1 MKKFAVS
8 LAWFILSIPIS
19 FAYDLT
25 GKILDGQTSDPLDFV
40 NVALY
45 KQNDPAPV
53 NGVVTDETGA
63 FIIPAV
69 GNGKYTI
76 QVSFIGYNTY
86 SRNFTVSGQ
95 DVDFGEIRL
104 EVENNLLNEIEVV
117 GQGSQ
122 MRFEIDRKVFSVD
135 QNIASA
141 GGSATEVLEN
151 IPSVEVDQEGN
162 ISLRSSES
170 VEVWINGKPSGL
182 TADNRAQILQQ
193 MPAESIESIEVITN
207 PSAKFNP
214 EGTAGIINLVLK
226 KDRKAGYYGSVNAG
240 LMYPD
245 QSRLGGNVGANI
257 NYSSSKVDAY
267 ANIGYR
273 NMGRQGGSL
282 SDLESFDGSAYNV
295 DNRMDDPD
303 RTLLHQENTNN
314 DNHYGLFFR
323 AGADYYINEKNSI
336 GFSGFGMVG
345 GGGSESDIDYL
356 QRYMNTE
363 AHPDSIIR
371 NYGRDNT
378 NDSRHSGFNVNLDYK
393 HEWRKGHDLM
403 VSASYSHFG
412 RDNDKTYV
420 QEDTY
425 PATSTMTTLQ
435 NDGGLDRNVELKADY
450 TNKFTET
457 SRLEAGWQTDLSW
470 RSSNADGYDVTSGE
484 RVELMPYF
492 NTFNYSEQIHA
503 LYVTYGN
510 RFWDKFSAQIG
521 LRGEYMYRTMT
532 SIGKNADGTL
542 TPVDLGDYKRPY
554 FQLFPSVYLGYT
566 LTERDEFQLNYTRR
580 VNRPRGWQINPFKD
594 YSDST
599 NISFGNPALNPEFAS
614 AFELN
619 YLRSWD
625 NHSLSASLYYR
636 FTDDVIQRVSYRN
649 LEAGNMESTRMNISQ
664 SNYTGLEL
672 IAKNRLF
679 KILNLTTSV
688 NLYYSQVGS
697 GTYTNPQNGITE
709 TIEGNR
715 DFSWDARIMGN
726 FMFSPTFTGQ
736 LTARYRSPRV
746 MAQGTRNGDYSI
758 DLGLRKSF
766 FNRTLNI
773 SANVRDLLNSR
784 RRNSDTWG
792 NGFWEHSESYWSGRT
807 IGLTVTYN
815 FGNMSGEKRRNE
827 RMSDSGTPSG
837 MGDEGGMDW

>member
-1 MKKFAVS
+1 
-8 LAWFILSIPIS
+8 
-19 FAYDLT
+19 
-25 GKILDGQTSDPLDFV
+25 
-40 NVALY
+40 
-45 KQNDPAPV
+45 
-53 NGVVTDETGA
+53 
-63 FIIPAV
+63 
-69 GNGKYTI
+69 
-76 QVSFIGYNTY
+76 
-86 SRNFTVSGQ
+86 
-95 DVDFGEIRL
+95 
-104 EVENNLLNEIEVV
+104 
-117 GQGSQ
+117 
-122 MRFEIDRKVFSVD
+122 
-135 QNIASA
+135 
-141 GGSATEVLEN
+141 
-151 IPSVEVDQEGN
+151 
-162 ISLRSSES
+162 
-170 VEVWINGKPSGL
+170 
-182 TADNRAQILQQ
+182 
-193 MPAESIESIEVITN
+193 
-207 PSAKFNP
+207 
-214 EGTAGIINLVLK
+214 
-226 KDRKAGYYGSVNAG
+226 
-240 LMYPD
+240 
-245 QSRLGGNVGANI
+245 
-257 NYSSSKVDAY
+257 
-267 ANIGYR
+267 
-273 NMGRQGGSL
+273 
-282 SDLESFDGSAYNV
+282 
-295 DNRMDDPD
+295 
-303 RTLLHQENTNN
+303 
-314 DNHYGLFFR
+314 
-323 AGADYYINEKNSI
+323 
-336 GFSGFGMVG
+336 
-345 GGGSESDIDYL
+345 
-356 QRYMNTE
+356 
-363 AHPDSIIR
+363 
-371 NYGRDNT
+371 
-378 NDSRHSGFNVNLDYK
+378 
-393 HEWRKGHDLM
+393 
-403 VSASYSHFG
+403 
-412 RDNDKTYV
+412 
-420 QEDTY
+420 
-425 PATSTMTTLQ
+425 
-435 NDGGLDRNVELKADY
+435 
-450 TNKFTET
+450 
-457 SRLEAGWQTDLSW
+457 
-470 RSSNADGYDVTSGE
+470 
-484 RVELMPYF
+484 
-492 NTFNYSEQIHA
+492 
-503 LYVTYGN
+503 
-510 RFWDKFSAQIG
+510 
-521 LRGEYMYRTMT
+521 MYRTMT
-532 SIGKNADGTL
+532 SIGKNADGTQ
-542 TPVDLGDYKRPY
+542 TPVDLGDYKRSY

-827 RMSDSGTPSG
+827 RMSEGGAPG

>member
-1 MKKFAVS
+1 MKKSFVFLVLS
-8 LAWFILSIPIS
+8 LLAAPLW
-19 FAYDLT
+19 AAHGLT
-25 GKILDGQTSDPLDFV
+25 GKIVDGQTSDPLDFV

-45 KQNDPAPV
+45 EMGSEVPLS
-53 NGVVTDETGA
+53 GVVTDETGT
-63 FIIPAV
+63 FLIPSV
-69 GNGKYTI
+69 KDGKYTI
-76 QVSFIGYNTY
+76 KVSFIGYDTY
-86 SRNFTVSGQ
+86 SRNFTVDGA
-95 DVDFGEIRL
+95 DVNFGEIRL
-104 EVENNLLNEIEVV
+104 GVENNMLNEIEVV

-226 KDRKAGYYGSVNAG
+226 KDRKAGYYGSVSAG
-240 LMYPD
+240 AMYPD
-245 QSRLGGNVGANI
+245 GARLGGNVGANI
-257 NYSSSKVDAY
+257 NYSSSKFDAY
-267 ANIGYR
+267 ANVGYR
-273 NMGRQGGSL
+273 NMGRKGGSY
-282 SDLESFDGSAYNV
+282 SDLQNFNGELFNADTRG
-295 DNRMDDPD
+295 DDPD
-303 RTLLHQENTNN
+303 ATQLIQNN
-314 DNHYGLFFR
+314 VNRSDHSGLFFR
-323 AGADYYINEKNSI
+323 GGLDYYIDDKNSV
-336 GFSGFGMVG
+336 GFSGFGMIG

-356 QRYMNTE
+356 QKYMNPDV
-363 AHPDSIIR
+363 HPLDTIR
-371 NYGRDNT
+371 NYGRNNT
-378 NDSRHSGFNVNLDYK
+378 EDSRHTGFNVNLDYK
-393 HEWRKGHDLM
+393 HEWSRGHDLLA
-403 VSASYSHFG
+403 SASYSRHS
-412 RDNDKTYV
+412 RSNDKVYLQNDV
-420 QEDTY
+420 Y
-425 PATSTMTTLQ
+425 PNLSELTTLQ
-435 NDGGLDRNVELKADY
+435 NDGGVDQNVELKADY
-450 TNKFTET
+450 TNKLTET
-457 SRLEAGWQTDLSW
+457 GRLEAGWQSDFSFRT
-470 RSSNADGYDVTSGE
+470 SNADGFDQTNNAPLPDYYNVFD
-484 RVELMPYF
+484 YK
-492 NTFNYSEQIHA
+492 EQIHA
-503 LYVTYGN
+503 LYVTYGD
-510 RFWDKFSAQIG
+510 RFWEKFSAQVG
-521 LRGEYMYRTMT
+521 LRGEYMYRSMQ
-532 SIGKNADGTL
+532 SLGYGGQ
-542 TPVDLGDYKRPY
+542 PVELGDYRKSY

-566 LTERDEFQLNYTRR
+566 LTDRDELQLNYTRR

-594 YSDST
+594 FSDST

-619 YLRSWD
+619 YLRNWD

-636 FTDDVIQRVSYRN
+636 FTDDVIQHVSYRN
-649 LEAGNMESTRMNISQ
+649 IAAGNMESTRMNIAQ

-688 NLYYSQVGS
+688 NLYYSQIGS
-697 GTYTNPQNGITE
+697 GVYTNPQSGITE
-709 TIEGNR
+709 TIQGNE
-715 DFSWDARIMGN
+715 DFSWDARVMGN
-726 FMFSPTFTGQ
+726 FMFSSTFTGQ

-766 FNRTLNI
+766 FDRNLNV

-784 RRNSDTWG
+784 RRKSTTWG
-792 NGFWEHSESYWSGRT
+792 NGFWEYSESYWSGRT

-815 FGNMSGEKRRNE
+815 FGNMQPKRDAKKSSQQAGDMN
-827 RMSDSGTPSG
+827 
-837 MGDEGGMDW
+837 MGGDMDMMD